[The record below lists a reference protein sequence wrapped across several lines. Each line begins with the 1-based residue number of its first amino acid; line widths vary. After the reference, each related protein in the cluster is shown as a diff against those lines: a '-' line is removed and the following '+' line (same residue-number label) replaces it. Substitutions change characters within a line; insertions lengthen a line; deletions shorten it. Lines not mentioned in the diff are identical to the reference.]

1 MLCLHCSLPTSDP
14 RAPEQREPHS
24 LLTDIDW
31 TPGVSSDSP
40 ETDGRPPGS
49 SPKPPESHRRQP
61 RPSPRSANRDT
72 RVAGTAPATVQVRTQ
87 RPSGTSAEEP
97 DECDPHPCQPSR
109 ERPAEGQPAHTTATT
124 TAPPETQQRPYTILR
139 STGKK
144 SPQHSLETHLRLR
157 TATAERAPRGT
168 PGPRRL
174 GPAAQ
179 HWHSWSGHLQTY
191 RKYCRNM

>member
-1 MLCLHCSLPTSDP
+1 MLWLHCSLPTSDP

-72 RVAGTAPATVQVRTQ
+72 RVAGTAPAAVQVRVQ
-87 RPSGTSAEEP
+87 RPSGAPAEEP
-97 DECDPHPCQPSR
+97 DEYDPHPCQPSR
-109 ERPAEGQPAHTTATT
+109 ERPAEGQPATRQPATS
-124 TAPPETQQRPYTILR
+124 APPETPAATLR
-139 STGKK
+139 YLTKHGEE
-144 SPQHSLETHLRLR
+144 PQHSVET
-157 TATAERAPRGT
+157 PS
-168 PGPRRL
+168 L
-174 GPAAQ
+174 G
-179 HWHSWSGHLQTY
+179 GHD
-191 RKYCRNM
+191 